1 MKQILH
7 QPRSMVTSQPRIT
20 GSVTR
25 LSMARLEILA
35 PIPDRSYYV
44 GPSAVR
50 IYSTREAPMSDHES
64 WNGPQEIDAGIPA
77 ILQATRPWVKT
88 MSIFGFITVGFMVL
102 MGLIMGIAGAASG
115 QVSFLLI
122 MVVYPAMG
130 LLYLFP
136 ALYLFRFSSRIN
148 DFLADRSLDSLAGAL
163 EQQRVFWKFVTLMV
177 IISTAA
183 GITFAL
189 LAGVI
194 AGMMGM

>member
-1 MKQILH
+1 
-7 QPRSMVTSQPRIT
+7 
-20 GSVTR
+20 
-25 LSMARLEILA
+25 
-35 PIPDRSYYV
+35 
-44 GPSAVR
+44 
-50 IYSTREAPMSDHES
+50 MSDHES

-177 IISTAA
+177 IISTAV